1 MSHSPHPTI
10 QIHGLADNCARCA
23 EYADDPW
30 RLEDSNL
37 ARLAERVQ
45 DGESPRSANEALAMS
60 KVRLVLAQMMVLNR
74 LGIEVPA

>member
-1 MSHSPHPTI
+1 
-10 QIHGLADNCARCA
+10 
-23 EYADDPW
+23 
-30 RLEDSNL
+30 
-37 ARLAERVQ
+37 VQ